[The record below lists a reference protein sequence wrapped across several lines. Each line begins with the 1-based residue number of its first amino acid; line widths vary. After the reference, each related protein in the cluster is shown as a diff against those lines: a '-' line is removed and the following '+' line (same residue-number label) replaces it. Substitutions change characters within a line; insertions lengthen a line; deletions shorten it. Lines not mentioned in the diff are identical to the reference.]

1 MNVLV
6 IGAGGREH
14 AISKKLLASP
24 KVDTVYCAPG
34 NPGMT
39 KDGINCVAIS
49 ERDHSALIHFV
60 KKEAIDWSI
69 VGPEVP
75 LLNGIVDDFMAEGLK
90 IFGPTKAAAYI
101 KENGAPIVV
110 KADGLAAGKGV
121 VVATTVKEALDTAEQ
136 MLNQHRFGNSSKKIV
151 VEEFLAGE
159 EFSLLAFVR
168 NTKVYPMVI
177 SQDHK
182 RAFDNDKGPNTGGMG
197 AYSPVPQ
204 IPKKMIEEA
213 VEEVLKPAALG
224 MKELGRSFTGV
235 LYAGLIATKEGPK
248 VIEFNARFGD
258 PETQVVLSRL
268 KSDFAQVI
276 DDLLENRTVELKW
289 QQEGYNVGVVVAA
302 AGYPEEYETGMVLPD
317 FPEEELSVYYA
328 GVSSNNGKL
337 VGAGGRLYL
346 VEAYGETIKEAQEK
360 IYTALMDKTTDG
372 TFYRTDIGEKA
383 ANSELIVK

>member
-1 MNVLV
+1 
-6 IGAGGREH
+6 
-14 AISKKLLASP
+14 
-24 KVDTVYCAPG
+24 
-34 NPGMT
+34 
-39 KDGINCVAIS
+39 
-49 ERDHSALIHFV
+49 
-60 KKEAIDWSI
+60 
-69 VGPEVP
+69 
-75 LLNGIVDDFMAEGLK
+75 
-90 IFGPTKAAAYI
+90 
-101 KENGAPIVV
+101 
-110 KADGLAAGKGV
+110 
-121 VVATTVKEALDTAEQ
+121 
-136 MLNQHRFGNSSKKIV
+136 
-151 VEEFLAGE
+151 E

-204 IPKKMIEEA
+204 ISKKMIEKA

-317 FPEEELSVYYA
+317 FLEEELSVYYA

-346 VEAYGETIKEAQEK
+346 VEAYGETIKEAQKK

>member
-1 MNVLV
+1 MNILV

-14 AISKKLLASP
+14 AISKKLLDSP

-49 ERDHSALIHFV
+49 EQDHSALIHFV
-60 KKEAIDWSI
+60 KNEAIDWSI

-90 IFGPTKAAAYI
+90 IFGPTKAAALIEGSKSFAKQLMETYQIPTAKSRSFECYEKAAAYI

-121 VVATTVKEALDTAEQ
+121 VVATTVKEALDAAEQ

-168 NTKVYPMVI
+168 DTKVYP
-177 SQDHK
+177 
-182 RAFDNDKGPNTGGMG
+182 
-197 AYSPVPQ
+197 
-204 IPKKMIEEA
+204 IEKA

-276 DDLLENRTVELKW
+276 DDLLENRAVELKW

-317 FPEEELSVYYA
+317 FLEEELSVYYA

-337 VGAGGRLYL
+337 VGTGGRLYL

-383 ANSELIVK
+383 ANSELVVK

>member
-1 MNVLV
+1 MNILV

-14 AISKKLLASP
+14 AISKKLLDSP

-34 NPGMT
+34 NPGMA

-49 ERDHSALIHFV
+49 DQDHSALIHFV

-90 IFGPTKAAAYI
+90 IFGPTKAAALIEGSKSFAKQLMETYQIPTAKSRSFECYEKAAAYI

-121 VVATTVKEALDTAEQ
+121 VVATTVKEALDAAEQ

-168 NTKVYPMVI
+168 DTKVYPMVI

-182 RAFDNDKGPNTGGMG
+182 RAFDNDKGPNTGGW
-197 AYSPVPQ
+197 S
-204 IPKKMIEEA
+204 
-213 VEEVLKPAALG
+213 L
-224 MKELGRSFTGV
+224 FTS
-235 LYAGLIATKEGPK
+235 T
-248 VIEFNARFGD
+248 
-258 PETQVVLSRL
+258 
-268 KSDFAQVI
+268 
-276 DDLLENRTVELKW
+276 
-289 QQEGYNVGVVVAA
+289 
-302 AGYPEEYETGMVLPD
+302 
-317 FPEEELSVYYA
+317 
-328 GVSSNNGKL
+328 
-337 VGAGGRLYL
+337 
-346 VEAYGETIKEAQEK
+346 
-360 IYTALMDKTTDG
+360 
-372 TFYRTDIGEKA
+372 
-383 ANSELIVK
+383 ANSKKDD

>member
-1 MNVLV
+1 M
-6 IGAGGREH
+6 RQK
-14 AISKKLLASP
+14 S
-24 KVDTVYCAPG
+24 
-34 NPGMT
+34 GMT

-90 IFGPTKAAAYI
+90 IFGPTKAAALIEGSKSFAKQLMDTYQIPTAKSRSFECYEKAAYI

-121 VVATTVKEALDTAEQ
+121 VVATTVKEALDAAEQ
-136 MLNQHRFGNSSKKIV
+136 MLNQHRFGDSSKNRRRRV
-151 VEEFLAGE
+151 LAGE
-159 EFSLLAFVR
+159 EFSLWRLS
-168 NTKVYPMVI
+168 VI
-177 SQDHK
+177 PRCIRWSFRKIISGHLITI
-182 RAFDNDKGPNTGGMG
+182 KG
-197 AYSPVPQ
+197 Q
-204 IPKKMIEEA
+204 IQAEWVLIHQYRKFQKMIEKA

-317 FPEEELSVYYA
+317 FLEEELSVYYA

-346 VEAYGETIKEAQEK
+346 VEAYGETIKEAQK
-360 IYTALMDKTTDG
+360 KFTP
-372 TFYRTDIGEKA
+372 R
-383 ANSELIVK
+383 